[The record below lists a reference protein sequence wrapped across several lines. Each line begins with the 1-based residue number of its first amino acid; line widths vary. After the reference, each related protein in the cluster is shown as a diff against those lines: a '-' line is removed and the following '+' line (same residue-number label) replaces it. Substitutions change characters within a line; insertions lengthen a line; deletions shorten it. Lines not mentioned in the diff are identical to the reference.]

1 MHNIKLKIGEEHTFT
16 VDQFASG
23 GYRWDYTIV
32 QSGDVIEVKQ
42 ESVAETQA
50 SQQPG
55 SIPKTFENKLKYTI
69 KALKPGI
76 AHAKFF
82 LHRVFDKDKPPLKEI
97 LIDVEVR

>member
-1 MHNIKLKIGEEHTFT
+1 MHNIKLKPGEEHSFT

-23 GYRWDYTIV
+23 GYRWDYTVV